1 MKRTEFIEYL
11 ESTYQTC
18 VEIVK
23 KKNHDYSKDS
33 DPFSNFRAIAYI
45 LGRPV
50 EEVVM
55 MFIVNKISRASNLLH
70 RENAVK
76 DESVEDTLLDC
87 INYLAILR
95 AYLHGKNKSSQK
107 GEG

>member
-1 MKRTEFIEYL
+1 MKREEFITYL
-11 ESTYQTC
+11 TDTYTRC

-23 KKNHDYSKDS
+23 KKNHDYSKDT
-33 DPFSNFRAIAYI
+33 DPFSNFRAIAYM

-50 EEVVM
+50 DEVIM

-70 RENAVK
+70 RDNAVK

-95 AYLHGKNKSSQK
+95 AYLHGENKSS
-107 GEG
+107 EA